1 MKRQFLVTVLIVIL
15 LAFLC
20 ANFVYEK
27 YRKSILLEEDGN
39 VYLLQQGVYTDTKQI
54 KNIAASYITIE
65 QDHKFYTYLGMT
77 TKKENAN
84 KIKEIYEKRNI
95 PVYIKTE
102 NIQNSEF
109 LNALSQYDI
118 LLKNT
123 DDQEEIQNI
132 LETILSTYEE
142 ILKSEWFL

>member
-132 LETILSTYEE
+132 LETIFVTKTS
-142 ILKSEWFL
+142 II

>member
-54 KNIAASYITIE
+54 KNIADSYITIE
-65 QDHKFYTYLGMT
+65 QDHIFYTYLGMT